1 MMNISTK
8 GFVRDRPS
16 DRTDTSSLQI
26 VISQS
31 RQQRRQQDDLSR
43 DWQCVIRDE
52 NSPREAFSVPRK
64 RSLEKK
70 EAGRDNM
77 KL

>member
-1 MMNISTK
+1 MFDS
-8 GFVRDRPS
+8 S
-16 DRTDTSSLQI
+16 DRTDISSLQI

-31 RQQRRQQDDLSR
+31 RQQRRQEDDLSR